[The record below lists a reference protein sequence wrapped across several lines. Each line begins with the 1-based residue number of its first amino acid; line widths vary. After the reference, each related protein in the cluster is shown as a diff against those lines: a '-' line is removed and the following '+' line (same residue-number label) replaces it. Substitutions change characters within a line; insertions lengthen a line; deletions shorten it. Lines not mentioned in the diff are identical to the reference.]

1 MEACGLIESTWK
13 LAGRPGLG
21 VRKKKDVARAMG
33 LAQADVFYFGN
44 AIGDSGNSLSSAQVE
59 VTDELGSRFNQKNF
73 LNPALIDDLYDYN
86 RDSRVDATDELTAR
100 FNGTNFLSRLDL
112 ITVPAAGSAV
122 AAPPASSAPVAQAA
136 PAPAVSTAGTGTD
149 LAGTVLTSPDLSDR
163 VSLIA
168 DAGALTSSSP
178 VASHLLSWRQS
189 RSTLDSVLND
199 DEKRDSFIASSLL
212 SEGDFDL
219 LGFGRSQ

>member
-1 MEACGLIESTWK
+1 M
-13 LAGRPGLG
+13 
-21 VRKKKDVARAMG
+21 
-33 LAQADVFYFGN
+33 
-44 AIGDSGNSLSSAQVE
+44 
-59 VTDELGSRFNQKNF
+59 
-73 LNPALIDDLYDYN
+73 
-86 RDSRVDATDELTAR
+86 
-100 FNGTNFLSRLDL
+100 
-112 ITVPAAGSAV
+112 
-122 AAPPASSAPVAQAA
+122 
-136 PAPAVSTAGTGTD
+136 
-149 LAGTVLTSPDLSDR
+149 LTSPDLSDR

-178 VASHLLSWRQS
+178 AAIHLPSWRQS